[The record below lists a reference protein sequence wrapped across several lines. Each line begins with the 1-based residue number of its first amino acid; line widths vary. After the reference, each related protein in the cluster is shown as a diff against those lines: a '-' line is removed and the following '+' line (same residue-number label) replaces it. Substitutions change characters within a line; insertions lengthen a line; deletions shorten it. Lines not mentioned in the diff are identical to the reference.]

1 MKNIPRVIEDLE
13 RQAYKFWKR
22 GDYYI
27 AYLIFY
33 SLIEG
38 ALRDFLKVSPNVDLR
53 LSDLISKLEK
63 FLETP
68 PYTQPKSAVK
78 NTIENL
84 TKFRKHRNKLVHNL
98 WRYGYNELNK
108 KSKQLARQA
117 FISYLL
123 QVEYLGTFNEEFE
136 QKWCVEYEVLGEL
149 KEWLKH

>member
-27 AYLIFY
+27 AYLFFY

-53 LSDLISKLEK
+53 LCDLISKLEK

-68 PYTQPKSAVK
+68 PYAQPKSAVK

-84 TKFRKHRNKLVHNL
+84 TKFRKNRNKLVHNL
-98 WRYGYNELNK
+98 WRYGYNELNEE
-108 KSKQLARQA
+108 SKQLARQA
-117 FISYLL
+117 FMTYLL
-123 QVEYLGTFNEEFE
+123 HVEYLGTLNEEFK
-136 QKWCVEYEVLGEL
+136 QRWCVEYEVLGKL
-149 KEWLKH
+149 KEWLKD

>member
-13 RQAYKFWKR
+13 WQAYKFWKR

-53 LSDLISKLEK
+53 LCDLISKLEK

-84 TKFRKHRNKLVHNL
+84 TKFRKNRNKLVHNL
-98 WRYGYNELNK
+98 WRYGYNELNE

-149 KEWLKH
+149 KEWLKD

>member
-53 LSDLISKLEK
+53 LCDLISKLEK

-84 TKFRKHRNKLVHNL
+84 TKFRKNRNKLVHNL
-98 WRYGYNELNK
+98 WRYGYNELNE

-136 QKWCVEYEVLGEL
+136 QKWCVEYEVLGKL
-149 KEWLKH
+149 KEWLKD

>member
-53 LSDLISKLEK
+53 LCDLISKLEK

-84 TKFRKHRNKLVHNL
+84 TKFRKNRNKLVHNL
-98 WRYGYNELNK
+98 WRYGYNELNE

-149 KEWLKH
+149 KEWLKD

>member
-1 MKNIPRVIEDLE
+1 MENIPQIIEDLE
-13 RQAYKFWKR
+13 KQAYRFWKR

-27 AYLIFY
+27 AYLIFC

-38 ALRDFLKVSPNVDLR
+38 ALRDFLKISPSADLR
-53 LSDLISKLEK
+53 LCDLISKLEK

-84 TKFRKHRNKLVHNL
+84 TRFRKNRNKLVHNL
-98 WRYGYNELNK
+98 WRYGYNELNV

-117 FISYLL
+117 FMTYLL
-123 QVEYLGTFNEEFE
+123 HVEYLGTFNEEFE
-136 QKWCVEYEVLGEL
+136 QRWCVEYEVLGEF
-149 KEWLKH
+149 KEWLKD

>member
-53 LSDLISKLEK
+53 LCDLISKLEK

-84 TKFRKHRNKLVHNL
+84 TKFRKNRNKLVHNL
-98 WRYGYNELNK
+98 WRYGYNELNE
-108 KSKQLARQA
+108 KSKQLSRQA

-149 KEWLKH
+149 KEWLKD

>member
-1 MKNIPRVIEDLE
+1 MENIPRIVEDLE

-27 AYLIFY
+27 TYLIYY

-53 LSDLISKLEK
+53 LCDLISKLEK

-84 TKFRKHRNKLVHNL
+84 TKFRKNRNKLVHNL
-98 WRYGYNELNK
+98 WRYGYNELNE

-136 QKWCVEYEVLGEL
+136 QKWCVEYEVLGKL
-149 KEWLKH
+149 KEWLKD

>member
-53 LSDLISKLEK
+53 LCDLISKLEK

-84 TKFRKHRNKLVHNL
+84 TKFRKNRNKLVHNL
-98 WRYGYNELNK
+98 WRYGYNELNE

>member
-1 MKNIPRVIEDLE
+1 MENIPRIIEDLE

-27 AYLIFY
+27 AYLIYY

-53 LSDLISKLEK
+53 LFDLINKLEK

-78 NTIENL
+78 NIIDNL
-84 TKFRKHRNKLVHNL
+84 TKFRKTRNKLVHNL
-98 WRYGYNELNK
+98 WRFGYKELNE
-108 KSKQLARQA
+108 KSKQSAWQA
-117 FISYLL
+117 FITYLL
-123 QVEYLGTFNEEFE
+123 NVEYLGTFNEEFE
-136 QKWCVEYEVLGEL
+136 QRWCVEYKSLGEIE
-149 KEWLKH
+149 EWLKV

>member
-1 MKNIPRVIEDLE
+1 MKNIPRIVEDLE
-13 RQAYKFWKR
+13 RQAYRFWKR

-38 ALRDFLKVSPNVDLR
+38 ALRDFLMVSPNAELR
-53 LSDLISKLEK
+53 LYDLISQLEK

-68 PYTQPKSAVK
+68 PYTQPMSAVK

-84 TKFRKHRNKLVHNL
+84 TRFRKTRNKLVHNL
-98 WRYGYNELNK
+98 WRYGYNELNE

-117 FISYLL
+117 FMTYLL
-123 QVEYLGTFNEEFE
+123 EVEYLGTFNEEFK
-136 QKWCVEYEVLGEL
+136 QRWCVEYEVLGEV
-149 KEWLKH
+149 KEWLKG

>member
-53 LSDLISKLEK
+53 LCDLISKLEK

-78 NTIENL
+78 NTIANL
-84 TKFRKHRNKLVHNL
+84 TKFRKNRNKLVHNL
-98 WRYGYNELNK
+98 WRYGYNELNE

>member
-1 MKNIPRVIEDLE
+1 MKNTPRVIEDLE

-53 LSDLISKLEK
+53 LCDLISKLEK

-84 TKFRKHRNKLVHNL
+84 TKFRKNRNKLVHNL
-98 WRYGYNELNK
+98 WRYGYNELNE